1 MWGKS
6 IVQKESS
13 SSFRFCRKML
23 RVKNFVLKKKE
34 TEITS
39 PLYVLKKKIN
49 HASKK
54 FTISSSSSFY
64 FLVEALRARS
74 VAHLLLELWRGKTIL
89 IVLRHF
95 LQPTL
100 SVLG

>member
-13 SSFRFCRKML
+13 SSFRFCRKIL
-23 RVKNFVLKKKE
+23 RVKNFVLKKKRNRNYKPTLSFE
-34 TEITS
+34 
-39 PLYVLKKKIN
+39 KKIN